1 MPREEDQLVL
11 GRGEVYFDRFLP
23 GTRIGTGERYIGN
36 TPAFQVARTIE
47 RVGRARS
54 YRGRKVETAG
64 HVISESH
71 KVNFTTDSISMEN
84 VAEWYGDD
92 QSTSSIIAPVGFIT
106 EPFLMRRG
114 RYYQLGS
121 SIEPSGVRGVEGVSL
136 IRGVVEIPMA
146 GNYEVD
152 RAEGR
157 IYVLP
162 AALNLLDNT
171 QVTVRFQYR
180 RQRRLKAVSR
190 PNEIH
195 GALRFRSLNPYGPRK
210 HLFMPFVRL
219 MPRGSI
225 DMKGDEYQQMMF
237 EATAMRLGPNVEQ
250 VYIDELLATLNL
262 SDEETILEEGLTF
275 DQFCA
280 LEADLDFTINV
291 TMAGRNW
298 TPSPVQAVTVAPV
311 LSGGSLTVEAGT
323 TPITVAPSLSGGL
336 LSVEASNPVAWTT
349 NGNPLR
355 WTLDGDPIL
364 WTA

>member
-1 MPREEDQLVL
+1 MLREEDQLVL

-23 GTRIGTGERYIGN
+23 GTRTGTGERYIGN

-54 YRGRKVETAG
+54 YRGRKVETPG

-71 KVNFTTDSISMEN
+71 TVNFTTDNISMEN
-84 VAEWYGDD
+84 VAEWHGYEN
-92 QSTSSIIAPVGFIT
+92 SASSVLAPIGYIT
-106 EPFLMRRG
+106 ETFLMRRG

-121 SIEPSGVRGVEGVSL
+121 TIEPSGVRGVENVTL
-136 IRGVVEIPMA
+136 IRGTVEIPMA

-157 IYVLP
+157 IYLLP
-162 AALNLLDNT
+162 AALNILDNT
-171 QVTVRFQYR
+171 QISVRFEYR
-180 RQRRLKAVSR
+180 RQRRLKVVSQ

-219 MPRGSI
+219 APRGAI
-225 DMKGDEYQQMMF
+225 DLKGDEYQQMMF

-262 SDEETILEEGLTF
+262 SDEEAILNEGLTF

-280 LEADLDFTINV
+280 LEDDLDNTVNV
-291 TMAGRNW
+291 II
-298 TPSPVQAVTVAPV
+298 PSHAY
-311 LSGGSLTVEAGT
+311 
-323 TPITVAPSLSGGL
+323 
-336 LSVEASNPVAWTT
+336 
-349 NGNPLR
+349 
-355 WTLDGDPIL
+355 
-364 WTA
+364 

>member
-1 MPREEDQLVL
+1 MLREEDQLVL

-23 GTRIGTGERYIGN
+23 GTRTGTGERYIGN

-54 YRGRKVETAG
+54 YRGRKVETPG

-71 KVNFTTDSISMEN
+71 KVNFTTDNISMEN
-84 VAEWYGDD
+84 VAEWYGDEN
-92 QSTSSIIAPVGFIT
+92 SASSVIAPIGLIDET
-106 EPFLMRRG
+106 FLMRRG

-121 SIEPSGVRGVEGVSL
+121 TIEPSGVRGVENVTL
-136 IRGVVEIPMA
+136 IRGTVEIPMA

-157 IYVLP
+157 IYLLP
-162 AALNLLDNT
+162 AALNILDNT
-171 QVTVRFQYR
+171 QISVRFEYR
-180 RQRRLKAVSR
+180 RQRRLKVVSQ

-225 DMKGDEYQQMMF
+225 DLKGDEYQQMMF

-250 VYIDELLATLNL
+250 VYIDELLETLNL
-262 SDEETILEEGLTF
+262 SDEEAIIEEGLAF
-275 DQFCA
+275 DDFCFY
-280 LEADLDFTINV
+280 EDILDNTVNV
-291 TMAGRNW
+291 II
-298 TPSPVQAVTVAPV
+298 PSRAY
-311 LSGGSLTVEAGT
+311 
-323 TPITVAPSLSGGL
+323 
-336 LSVEASNPVAWTT
+336 
-349 NGNPLR
+349 
-355 WTLDGDPIL
+355 
-364 WTA
+364 

>member
-1 MPREEDQLVL
+1 MLREEDQLVL

-23 GTRIGTGERYIGN
+23 GTRTGTGERYIGN

-54 YRGRKVETAG
+54 YRGRKVETPG

-71 KVNFTTDSISMEN
+71 KVNFTTDNISMEN
-84 VAEWYGDD
+84 VAEWYGDEN
-92 QSTSSIIAPVGFIT
+92 STSSIIAPIGLIDET
-106 EPFLMRRG
+106 FLMRRG

-121 SIEPSGVRGVEGVSL
+121 TIEPSGVRGVENVTL
-136 IRGVVEIPMA
+136 IRGTVEIPMA

-157 IYVLP
+157 IYLLP
-162 AALNLLDNT
+162 AALNILDNT
-171 QVTVRFQYR
+171 QISVRFEYR
-180 RQRRLKAVSR
+180 RQRRLKVVSQ

-225 DMKGDEYQQMMF
+225 DLKGDEYQQMMF

-262 SDEETILEEGLTF
+262 NDEEAILGEGLTF
-275 DQFCA
+275 DEFCA
-280 LEADLDFTINV
+280 LEDDLDNTINV
-291 TMAGRNW
+291 IMAGRDW
-298 TPSPVQAVTVAPV
+298 GPLSTVAV
-311 LSGGSLTVEAGT
+311 
-323 TPITVAPSLSGGL
+323 
-336 LSVEASNPVAWTT
+336 SNPVAWTT

-355 WTLDGDPIL
+355 WTSNGDPIL

>member
-1 MPREEDQLVL
+1 MLREEDQLVL

-23 GTRIGTGERYIGN
+23 GTRTGTGERYIGN

-54 YRGRKVETAG
+54 YRGRKVETPG

-71 KVNFTTDSISMEN
+71 KVNFTTDNISMEN
-84 VAEWYGDD
+84 VAEWYGDEN
-92 QSTSSIIAPVGFIT
+92 SASSVIAPIGLIDET
-106 EPFLMRRG
+106 FLMRRG

-121 SIEPSGVRGVEGVSL
+121 TIEPSGVRGVENVTL
-136 IRGVVEIPMA
+136 IRGTVEIPMA

-157 IYVLP
+157 IYLLP
-162 AALNLLDNT
+162 AALNILDNT
-171 QVTVRFQYR
+171 QISVRFEYR
-180 RQRRLKAVSR
+180 RQRRLKAASR

-225 DMKGDEYQQMMF
+225 DLKGDEYQQMMF

-250 VYIDELLATLNL
+250 VYIDELRATLNL
-262 SDEETILEEGLTF
+262 SDEEAVLNEGLTF

-280 LEADLDFTINV
+280 LEDDLDNTINV
-291 TMAGRNW
+291 IVAGRNW
-298 TPSPVQAVTVAPV
+298 GPLSTVAP
-311 LSGGSLTVEAGT
+311 
-323 TPITVAPSLSGGL
+323 
-336 LSVEASNPVAWTT
+336 
-349 NGNPLR
+349 
-355 WTLDGDPIL
+355 
-364 WTA
+364 

>member
-1 MPREEDQLVL
+1 MLREEDQLVL

-54 YRGRKVETAG
+54 YRGRKVETPG

-71 KVNFTTDSISMEN
+71 KVNFTTDNISMEN
-84 VAEWYGDD
+84 VAEWYGDEN
-92 QSTSSIIAPVGFIT
+92 SASSVIAPIGLIDET
-106 EPFLMRRG
+106 FLMRRG

-121 SIEPSGVRGVEGVSL
+121 TIEPSGVRGVENVTL
-136 IRGVVEIPMA
+136 IRGTVEIPMA

-157 IYVLP
+157 IYLLP
-162 AALNLLDNT
+162 AALNILDNT
-171 QVTVRFQYR
+171 QISVRFEYR
-180 RQRRLKAVSR
+180 RQRRLKVVSQ

-225 DMKGDEYQQMMF
+225 DLKGDEYQQMMF
-237 EATAMRLGPNVEQ
+237 EATAMRLNPTTEQ
-250 VYIDELLATLNL
+250 VYIDELLETLNL
-262 SDEETILEEGLTF
+262 SDEEAIIEEGLTF
-275 DQFCA
+275 DDFCFY
-280 LEADLDFTINV
+280 EDILDNTVNV
-291 TMAGRNW
+291 II
-298 TPSPVQAVTVAPV
+298 PSHAY
-311 LSGGSLTVEAGT
+311 
-323 TPITVAPSLSGGL
+323 
-336 LSVEASNPVAWTT
+336 
-349 NGNPLR
+349 
-355 WTLDGDPIL
+355 
-364 WTA
+364 